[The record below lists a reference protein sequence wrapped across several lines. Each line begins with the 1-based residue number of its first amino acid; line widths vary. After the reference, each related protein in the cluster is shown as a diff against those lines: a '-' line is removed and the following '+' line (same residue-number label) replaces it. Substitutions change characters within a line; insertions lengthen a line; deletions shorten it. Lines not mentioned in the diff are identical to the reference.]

1 MRKLLRSCEAVKPF
15 RIEFCLCIESDFA
28 NQKRNRAIRCIMRF
42 LEVTNPICYHVKIS
56 CKCCYLR
63 KDFVALA
70 KITALATNTCHGFC

>member
-42 LEVTNPICYHVKIS
+42 LEVTNPICYHVKNPVNVVI
-56 CKCCYLR
+56 
-63 KDFVALA
+63 FV
-70 KITALATNTCHGFC
+70 KILLLSLKSLH